1 MFLYVQTKANR
12 HGRKAS
18 AAAASSQNVDSD
30 SAGQTVSA
38 NSGSLPTS
46 VESCSARQKG
56 LRHQRGKKPEA
67 AAGSASAGASGGR
80 QLAPFRGFSRE
91 YIEAHTKVAQET
103 IRRKEII
110 IRLLKSGSLTD
121 RQLKAIVPSSK
132 TVSDCLVKTS

>member
-1 MFLYVQTKANR
+1 MFMYNVQTKANR

-18 AAAASSQNVDSD
+18 AAAASSQNVDS
-30 SAGQTVSA
+30 AGQTVSA
-38 NSGSLPTS
+38 SSGSLPTS
-46 VESCSARQKG
+46 VECCGARQKG

-67 AAGSASAGASGGR
+67 AASSSASAGTSGGR

-103 IRRKEII
+103 IRRKEVI
-110 IRLLKSGSLTD
+110 IRLLQSGSLTD

-132 TVSDCLVKTS
+132 TL